1 MRAEQ
6 AHGNHLAQ
14 NFKALSHESLAF
26 LGVVH
31 HGAWGMAEFSIL
43 SFLFLCLSFMFK
55 RTGDAS
61 NKTEQNRGLQTSD
74 LSRPLIWYPSELKPV
89 KG

>member
-1 MRAEQ
+1 
-6 AHGNHLAQ
+6 
-14 NFKALSHESLAF
+14 
-26 LGVVH
+26 
-31 HGAWGMAEFSIL
+31 
-43 SFLFLCLSFMFK
+43 MFK